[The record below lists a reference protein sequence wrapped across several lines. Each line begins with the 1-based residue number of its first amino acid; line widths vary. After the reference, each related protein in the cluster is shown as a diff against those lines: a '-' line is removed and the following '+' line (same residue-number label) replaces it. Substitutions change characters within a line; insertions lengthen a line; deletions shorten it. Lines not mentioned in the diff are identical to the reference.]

1 MREADK
7 KERTG
12 KRKSRPR
19 KVLRTKRRTKRSHG
33 LCGRVIQERESGE
46 RETKPQDWRGLG

>member
-19 KVLRTKRRTKRSHG
+19 KVLRTKRRTKAHCFLFLKRQIITGG
-33 LCGRVIQERESGE
+33 L
-46 RETKPQDWRGLG
+46 LGGDTWQLGNM